1 MANVNFRDFFIW
13 NRGDF
18 TLSKGLLMLVIYC
31 SKLTYGIVDQF
42 SLFSVSHAVSK
53 LAALAQ
59 ALITL
64 GSPSTQST
72 HLSCMSSLSRIY
84 YIVTYCDFSLLN
96 HTWSNLCFH
105 ITFVKFWRQCSRS
118 LNKPKE
124 PKVETFQKH
133 THLLRHKLH
142 QYASRN
148 EVRVREVI
156 LLPRGK
162 HTEKSVL

>member
-1 MANVNFRDFFIW
+1 
-13 NRGDF
+13 
-18 TLSKGLLMLVIYC
+18 MLVIYC

-72 HLSCMSSLSRIY
+72 HLSCMSSLSNSPEHPEHLSTLSILSRIY

-96 HTWSNLCFH
+96 HT
-105 ITFVKFWRQCSRS
+105 
-118 LNKPKE
+118 
-124 PKVETFQKH
+124 
-133 THLLRHKLH
+133 
-142 QYASRN
+142 
-148 EVRVREVI
+148 
-156 LLPRGK
+156 
-162 HTEKSVL
+162 